1 MTLEIKQLENS
12 KQNCKSK
19 TTFKMAFLSI
29 SWFSKIFG
37 AYFKTIGFM
46 KHTCFSSQSQT
57 EENWNNQICE
67 SNVPAK
73 TKCSLESQ
81 IVTKNQDVKICTPVM
96 EKICP
101 EKPCETCPLFCQA
114 HSQIWCEDD
123 FMVCKI
129 LNKSNYFEIL
139 KLYFKNKVCICL
151 VMFLKFIIL

>member
-1 MTLEIKQLENS
+1 
-12 KQNCKSK
+12 
-19 TTFKMAFLSI
+19 
-29 SWFSKIFG
+29 
-37 AYFKTIGFM
+37 M

-57 EENWNNQICE
+57 EENWNNQICD

-123 FMVCKI
+123 F
-129 LNKSNYFEIL
+129 
-139 KLYFKNKVCICL
+139 KVI
-151 VMFLKFIIL
+151 VK